1 MAKVYTL
8 HPKNPQKNRIEDI
21 VLKLRRGGVIL
32 YPTDTNY
39 ALGCDINHKNS
50 IEKLRFIRLLPPH
63 YPLSILVPSFT
74 GLSQFAK
81 IPDNAYRIMK
91 ALVPGPYTFILPATK
106 EVPKL
111 LQDPKRKTIG
121 IRIPSNPICL
131 ELLRELGNPLVSIS
145 AKLDEEELAYP
156 SSFALFEQYG
166 PIVDFIID
174 DENEDPGS
182 ESTIIDFTDEEPVIR
197 REGLGMDRVLA
208 VL

>member
-8 HPKNPQKNRIEDI
+8 HPQNPQKNRIEEV
-21 VLKLRRGGVIL
+21 VLKLRKGGVIL

-50 IEKLRFIRLLPPH
+50 IEKLRFIRKLPDR

-74 GLSQFAK
+74 GLSQFAR
-81 IPDNAYRIMK
+81 IPDAAYRIMK
-91 ALVPGPYTFILPATK
+91 SLVPGPYTFILPATK

-121 IRIPSNPICL
+121 IRIPSNPITL

-145 AKLDEEELAYP
+145 AKLDEEEMAWP
-156 SSFALFEQYG
+156 STYALFEQYG
-166 PIVDFIID
+166 PLVDYIID

-182 ESTIIDFTDEEPVIR
+182 ESTILDFTDDQPVIL
-197 REGLGMDRVLA
+197 REGLGMDRVLG